1 MISLFYNLVWRE
13 FALIK
18 INTDIH
24 IHTMVSQHAYST
36 IAENVKYA
44 SETGLEAVAITDHGP
59 GTKDGAEK
67 YHFGCMKKFVPEY
80 LYGVRVL
87 KGIECSFTDSDAT
100 LDMTDEKIFK
110 KLDLVIA
117 SSHESV
123 YWPTKGDIY
132 TQMVLKAMDNPY
144 IDILGHIDRVPANT
158 DYALIAKTA
167 KGKGKG
173 KVIELNEASFIRP
186 PFEESADRVRKLMVE
201 CKKYGTKISVSSDSH
216 FFVTVGKYE
225 QSIKLLEEID
235 FDINNIVNR
244 DLKSL
249 TEFLNNRNG
258 K

>member
-1 MISLFYNLVWRE
+1 M
-13 FALIK
+13 IK

-44 SETGLEAVAITDHGP
+44 SEIGLEAVAITDHGP
-59 GTKDGAEK
+59 GTTDGAQK
-67 YHFGCMKKFVPEY
+67 WHFSTMKKFVPEY

-87 KGIECSFTDSDAT
+87 KGIECSFTDSDAN
-100 LDMTDEKIFK
+100 LDMMDEKVFK

-117 SSHESV
+117 SAHESV
-123 YWPTKGDIY
+123 YWPTEDDVY
-132 TQMVLKAMDNPY
+132 TQVIIKAMDNPF
-144 IDILGHIDRVPANT
+144 IDIFGHIDRVPANT

-167 KGKGKG
+167 KEKG

-186 PFEESADRVRKLMVE
+186 PFDENADRVRRLMTE

-216 FFVTVGKYE
+216 FFATVGKYE
-225 QSIKLLEEID
+225 KSIKLLEELD
-235 FDINNIVNR
+235 FDINNIINR

-249 TEFLNNRNG
+249 TEFLN
-258 K
+258 KKES

>member
-1 MISLFYNLVWRE
+1 
-13 FALIK
+13 
-18 INTDIH
+18 
-24 IHTMVSQHAYST
+24 MVSQHAYST

-44 SETGLEAVAITDHGP
+44 SEIGLEAVAITDHGP

-67 YHFGCMKKFVPEY
+67 YHFGSMKKFVPEY

-100 LDMTDEKIFK
+100 LDMTDEKVFK

-123 YWPTKGDIY
+123 YWPTEGDIY
-132 TQMVLKAMDNPY
+132 TQMVLKGMDNPY
-144 IDILGHIDRVPANT
+144 IDILGHVDRVPAKT
-158 DYALIAKTA
+158 DYAAIAKAA
-167 KGKGKG
+167 KEKDKA
-173 KVIELNEASFIRP
+173 IELNEASFIRP
-186 PFEESADRVRKLMVE
+186 PFDENAERVRKLMTE

-225 QSIKLLEEID
+225 QSIKLLKEID
-235 FDINNIVNR
+235 FDVNNIINR

-249 TEFLNNRNG
+249 TEFLNNR
-258 K
+258 KK